1 MVCPSARQTSLK
13 KCVQKFKRYGNAT
26 SNAISAE
33 QMNSRVRFVTEKVNT
48 CVARSSRTSSRP
60 RRSLCSLA
68 GLGAATA
75 ILSQSPPSA
84 EAFTLL
90 TFDVDGT
97 LVSSSGWAES
107 AHGRAYPH
115 AVKTILSNNSE
126 KPVNVP
132 SVPDALKREEYHG
145 STDGLILL
153 RLARAALGTPPP
165 TAAAHLDDMFACMYD
180 YIAES
185 DDEEVGAGL
194 TVLPGVID
202 TLERLA
208 DMNDEVICG
217 LVTGN
222 VEGIARRKMRA
233 VGVHQTGALSPPSAA
248 QAASKSWPGAED
260 IGFIGGFGSD
270 YCSGDVD
277 DADRNYLDRGE
288 QIAIAVNRCR
298 EMLSD
303 GKRKLK
309 RVTHIGDAPAD
320 VLAAKSFSE
329 RCQEEGDDLCV
340 GMVAVA
346 TGSYS
351 ANELQELIGERV
363 EGTWEPV
370 VMEDGMAADTGSF
383 LRACGVL

>member
-1 MVCPSARQTSLK
+1 MHPFCFRIDGRK
-13 KCVQKFKRYGNAT
+13 ERKRSQYGKRTRAKDER
-26 SNAISAE
+26 A
-33 QMNSRVRFVTEKVNT
+33 QWRF
-48 CVARSSRTSSRP
+48 
-60 RRSLCSLA
+60 L
-68 GLGAATA
+68 
-75 ILSQSPPSA
+75 
-84 EAFTLL
+84 
-90 TFDVDGT
+90 
-97 LVSSSGWAES
+97 
-107 AHGRAYPH
+107 
-115 AVKTILSNNSE
+115 
-126 KPVNVP
+126 
-132 SVPDALKREEYHG
+132 
-145 STDGLILL
+145 
-153 RLARAALGTPPP
+153 
-165 TAAAHLDDMFACMYD
+165 
-180 YIAES
+180 
-185 DDEEVGAGL
+185 
-194 TVLPGVID
+194 
-202 TLERLA
+202 
-208 DMNDEVICG
+208 
-217 LVTGN
+217 
-222 VEGIARRKMRA
+222 
-233 VGVHQTGALSPPSAA
+233 
-248 QAASKSWPGAED
+248 
-260 IGFIGGFGSD
+260 GGFGSD

>member
-1 MVCPSARQTSLK
+1 
-13 KCVQKFKRYGNAT
+13 
-26 SNAISAE
+26 
-33 QMNSRVRFVTEKVNT
+33 MNHRLHLVTENT
-48 CVARSSRTSSRP
+48 ACLVRSRGLLSTGAVAVRKSRRPRTSRISP
-60 RRSLCSLA
+60 RRGLCSLA

-75 ILSQSPPSA
+75 ILSQSPHSA
-84 EAFTLL
+84 EGFTLL

-107 AHGRAYPH
+107 AHGRAYTH
-115 AVKTILSNNSE
+115 AVKTILGNTCTNLNKNENS
-126 KPVNVP
+126 VCVP
-132 SVPDALKREEYHG
+132 SVPDALRREEYHG
-145 STDGLILL
+145 STDGLILV
-153 RLARAALGTPPP
+153 RLARAALDTPPQ

-180 YIAES
+180 YISEL

-202 TLERLA
+202 TLKRLA
-208 DMNDEVICG
+208 DMNDKVICG

-233 VGVHQTGALSPPSAA
+233 VGVHQTGALSPPSAS
-248 QAASKSWPGAED
+248 QAASKSWPGADD

-270 YCSGDVD
+270 YCSGDVG

-298 EMLSD
+298 EMISGMEGSGD
-303 GKRKLK
+303 SKGNRKLK
-309 RVTHIGDAPAD
+309 RVAHIGDAPAD
-320 VLAAKSFSE
+320 VLAAKSFSK
-329 RCQEEGDDLCV
+329 RCQEVGDDLCV

-351 ANELQELIGERV
+351 AAELQELTGEPAK
-363 EGTWEPV
+363 GIWEPV
-370 VMEDGMAADTGSF
+370 VVEDGMADSEAF

>member
-1 MVCPSARQTSLK
+1 M
-13 KCVQKFKRYGNAT
+13 
-26 SNAISAE
+26 
-33 QMNSRVRFVTEKVNT
+33 
-48 CVARSSRTSSRP
+48 ARSKELLSTGAAEARRRRLAKTSRISSR
-60 RRSLCSLA
+60 RRGLCSLA

-75 ILSQSPPSA
+75 ILSQSPHSA

-115 AVKTILSNNSE
+115 AVKTILGKNND
-126 KPVNVP
+126 KPVTVP
-132 SVPDALKREEYHG
+132 SVPDALRREEYHG
-145 STDGLILL
+145 STDGLILI
-153 RLARAALGTPPP
+153 RLARAALDAPPQ
-165 TAAAHLDDMFACMYD
+165 TAAAHLDDMFSCMYE
-180 YIAES
+180 YISEL
-185 DDEEVGAGL
+185 DDGEVGAGL

-208 DMNDEVICG
+208 GMNDGVICG

-233 VGVHQTGALSPPSAA
+233 VGVHQTGALSSPSAS

-270 YCSGDVD
+270 YCSGDVG

-288 QIAIAVNRCR
+288 QIAIAVDRCR
-298 EMLSD
+298 EMISGMDNDGGESD

-320 VLAAKSFSE
+320 VLAAKSFSQ
-329 RCQEEGDDLCV
+329 RCQEEGDGLCV

-351 ANELQELIGERV
+351 ATELQELMGEPV
-363 EGTWEPV
+363 KGIWEPV
-370 VMEDGMAADTGSF
+370 VVEDVMADTEVF

>member
-1 MVCPSARQTSLK
+1 M
-13 KCVQKFKRYGNAT
+13 
-26 SNAISAE
+26 
-33 QMNSRVRFVTEKVNT
+33 RFVTEKVNT

-75 ILSQSPPSA
+75 ILSQSPHSA
-84 EAFTLL
+84 DAFTLL

-115 AVKTILSNNSE
+115 AVKTILGNSAE

-153 RLARAALGTPPP
+153 RLARAALDTQPP

-180 YIAES
+180 YIAEL

-233 VGVHQTGALSPPSAA
+233 VGVHQTGALTPPSTS
-248 QAASKSWPGAED
+248 QAANKSWPGADD

-277 DADRNYLDRGE
+277 DAERNHLDRGE
-288 QIAIAVNRCR
+288 QIAIAVDRCR
-298 EMLSD
+298 ELISGMDDESGEQAD
-303 GKRKLK
+303 GNRKLK

-320 VLAAKSFSE
+320 VLAAKSFAE
-329 RCQEEGDDLCV
+329 RCQEQGDDLCV

-351 ANELQELIGERV
+351 AAELQELMGDPVKGI
-363 EGTWEPV
+363 WEPV
-370 VMEDGMAADTGSF
+370 VVEDGMADTELF

>member
-1 MVCPSARQTSLK
+1 MVSSSGA
-13 KCVQKFKRYGNAT
+13 
-26 SNAISAE
+26 
-33 QMNSRVRFVTEKVNT
+33 
-48 CVARSSRTSSRP
+48 VARKRRQRTAFSP
-60 RRSLCSLA
+60 RRRGLCSLA

-75 ILSQSPPSA
+75 ILSKSPHSA
-84 EAFTLL
+84 QAFTLL
-90 TFDVDGT
+90 TFDVDGS

-115 AVKTILSNNSE
+115 AVKTILGNDSRNNGK

-153 RLARAALGTPPP
+153 RLARAALDTPPE

-180 YIAES
+180 YIS
-185 DDEEVGAGL
+185 VLDDEEVGAGL
-194 TVLPGVID
+194 TVLPGVIE
-202 TLERLA
+202 TLETLA
-208 DMNDEVICG
+208 DMKDDVICG

-233 VGVHQTGALSPPSAA
+233 VGVHQTGALTLPSAS
-248 QAASKSWPGAED
+248 QAANKSWPGADD

-277 DADRNYLDRGE
+277 DAERNYLDRGE
-288 QIAIAVNRCR
+288 QIAIAVDRCR
-298 EMLSD
+298 ELISGMDDESGEQSD
-303 GKRKLK
+303 GNRKLK

-320 VLAAKSFSE
+320 VLAAKSFAE
-329 RCQEEGDDLCV
+329 RCQEQGDDLCV

-351 ANELQELIGERV
+351 ADKLQELMGEPV
-363 EGTWEPV
+363 TGTWEPIV
-370 VMEDGMAADTGSF
+370 VEDGMADTGLF
-383 LRACGVL
+383 LKACGVALK